1 MLDEAATPATTP
13 AEPPTRRAPARRWL
27 LAQSALLLLALGAF
41 ALASWQVHATESQVT
56 REEITI
62 RGASGKI
69 SALRFAPRGQQL
81 NVVAVVAHG
90 YSGSKELMTTFCAEL
105 AKQGVTAYCFD
116 FPGHGSSP
124 ETFNT
129 DRALRGGQNQL
140 TETVGAVVDYALQN
154 MPRPD
159 AKLVLIGHSMGT
171 SAVGLYALHHS
182 ELANIAAT
190 VLVSPVLDEAPTVS
204 NPRNLLVL
212 AGDGDPAGIVKIGKM
227 RVAEGCGQP
236 SESASGYKVSC
247 GDPRQ
252 GTGRRLLIIPGV
264 NHITILTASITHQ
277 QILDWLYAGVD
288 TGVSATDVTADERFR
303 WLLLGLGAAFLALL
317 PALALASAGLRQL
330 SARRVEPATSAV
342 YLRALAVLGVMA
354 AALVVGMLAL
364 HLFVDSPFGFLR
376 QALSPDLATFLFGA
390 GIVTLGVALGVPA
403 WRRAADWPRGFA
415 IAGQALL
422 AVCALIF
429 LYFTFGA
436 LSTFGWA
443 SLALT
448 PPRLWRALVLAL
460 LFIPLFLGSELL
472 LRPLARAKPWLAAGT
487 KLVVALLTT
496 IALFAAILID
506 ASRLSFLLFLLPI
519 LAIFLLLFVGLEAWG
534 RREVERPLVFLALA
548 EALIL
553 GWVVAATFPL
563 IG

>member
-13 AEPPTRRAPARRWL
+13 AESPARRTPTRRWL
-27 LAQSALLLLALGAF
+27 LAQSAFLLLALALF
-41 ALASWQVHATESQVT
+41 ALASWQVHATESQVA
-56 REEITI
+56 REDITI
-62 RGASGKI
+62 SSASGKV

-124 ETFNT
+124 ETFKT
-129 DRALRGGQNQL
+129 DRALSGGQNQL
-140 TETVGAVVDYALQN
+140 TDTVGAVVDYALQH
-154 MPRPD
+154 MSRRD

-171 SAVGLYALHHS
+171 SAVGLYALHHP

-204 NPRNLLVL
+204 NPHNLLVL
-212 AGDGDPAGIVKIGKM
+212 AGDGDPAGIVNIAKM
-227 RVAEGCGQP
+227 RVAEGCGQQ
-236 SESASGYKVSC
+236 SESVSGYKASC

-277 QILDWLYAGVD
+277 QILDWLNVGVD
-288 TGVSATDVTADERFR
+288 TGISATDVTADERFR

-317 PALALASAGLRQL
+317 PALALGSAGLRQL
-330 SARRVEPATSAV
+330 PARLVESTTSNA

-354 AALVVGMLAL
+354 AALGVGTLAL

-403 WRRAADWPRGFA
+403 WRRATDWPQGFA
-415 IAGQALL
+415 IAAQALL
-422 AVCALIF
+422 AVGALIF
-429 LYFTFGA
+429 LYFTLGA
-436 LSTFGWA
+436 LSTFGWS

-448 PPRLWRALVLAL
+448 PARLWRALVLTL
-460 LFIPLFLGSELL
+460 LFIPLFLGSEAL

-496 IALFAAILID
+496 IALFAAIQID